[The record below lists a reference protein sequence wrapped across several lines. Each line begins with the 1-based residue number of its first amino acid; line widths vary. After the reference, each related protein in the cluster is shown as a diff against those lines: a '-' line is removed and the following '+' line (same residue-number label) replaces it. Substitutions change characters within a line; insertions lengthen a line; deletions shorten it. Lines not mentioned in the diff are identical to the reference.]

1 MEEYEKGKIS
11 ITKNTKGITIP
22 SEEERV
28 AMYPLDYEEFRWAM
42 GDTASIPLLK
52 QFFDKRLMLQL
63 YEDLR
68 CNQTLHRP
76 A

>member
-28 AMYPLDYEEFRWAM
+28 AMYPLDYEEFRGRWE
-42 GDTASIPLLK
+42 IRH
-52 QFFDKRLMLQL
+52 QFLCSSNSLI
-63 YEDLR
+63 
-68 CNQTLHRP
+68 NG
-76 A
+76 